1 MQSGGPNMTREQ
13 SLEGLNTIVKG
24 LNIATG
30 DLTDSFGKLTKDGER
45 VFEGVA
51 LAKATNP
58 NLDAER
64 IRTTL
69 ANLKTAAFTI
79 PTRTAG
85 PFANPGGDRGVRVA
99 NEVYQAMRSLSGIV
113 DNKALNKALANMKL
127 LEGGKPAVDSKGR
140 PKKGGG
146 IQPGTGTPVD
156 SDMLRTDPFGWIMKH
171 IAPKAV
177 ELAKKS
183 LTKQEAKD
191 AEKRGQ
197 QVKEEGGTDEEVAE
211 AKTPLRARI
220 QGMLD
225 KMFPGMPSSARTALS
240 ETVFGETQAR
250 SSLAQGKDALANLK
264 ERGNKIFADSLAVQ
278 LEQVETAFKD
288 RAATFGTS
296 VSEGVGIP
304 AMLKK
309 ISDSL
314 KDPNVRADNRAKV
327 LTAAQTALSL
337 LDNPIAIGGQLIKDG
352 ATDPIPQAGWPW
364 FQVQRRNPSATNW
377 RYRPGS
383 RGR

>member
-1 MQSGGPNMTREQ
+1 MG
-13 SLEGLNTIVKG
+13 
-24 LNIATG
+24 
-30 DLTDSFGKLTKDGER
+30 
-45 VFEGVA
+45 
-51 LAKATNP
+51 
-58 NLDAER
+58 
-64 IRTTL
+64 
-69 ANLKTAAFTI
+69 
-79 PTRTAG
+79 
-85 PFANPGGDRGVRVA
+85 
-99 NEVYQAMRSLSGIV
+99 
-113 DNKALNKALANMKL
+113 L
-127 LEGGKPAVDSKGR
+127 LEGGKPIMT
-140 PKKGGG
+140 KGGKHKASVPVTGKGAG
-146 IQPGTGTPVD
+146 IQPGTATPVD
-156 SDMLRTDPFGWIMKH
+156 SDMLREDPFGWIMKH

-197 QVKEEGGTDEEVAE
+197 QVKDEGGTDEEVAE

-250 SSLAQGKDALANLK
+250 SSLAQGKDALKNLK
-264 ERGNKIFADSLAVQ
+264 DSGNKIFADSLAVQ

-288 RAATFGTS
+288 RMATLGTS
-296 VSEGVGIP
+296 VSKGVGIP
-304 AMLKK
+304 EMLKK

-337 LDNPIAIGGQLIKDG
+337 LDNPIAIKINLLRM
-352 ATDPIPQAGWPW
+352 
-364 FQVQRRNPSATNW
+364 VLLRSH
-377 RYRPGS
+377 
-383 RGR
+383 